1 MKNQPQKLDIS
12 SVSFDDMFDEGF
24 EAVKEVEEVE
34 ETEELDE
41 SEEEVDD
48 TVEEVEEESEDND
61 DDSETEDEDEGSE
74 ETDYSSAVIG
84 EIANTLGIELDGEYE
99 DSVEGLTEFVRDIS
113 QQTAET
119 QLQTL
124 FEQFPDV
131 QKHLDYVLAGGD
143 SEKFFETYRQGYDF
157 GGIEIAEKD
166 ISLQRAVLGHYLKS
180 KGHDEEFVEETLDLY
195 EGNGKLYNKAQT
207 AKEHLHE
214 SQQAQRQELIQQ
226 QKAEYARQQQET
238 MQFWEGVAE
247 KIESGNE
254 FAGIR
259 IPDMQKSKFFS
270 YISQPVG
277 ANGETQRDI
286 DYAQAEMEVKLA
298 IDYLMFNGFK
308 LNDIIDKKA
317 RTKSVQ
323 SLKERIV
330 SNQERVK
337 NARQHQ
343 KGNSKR
349 FEAEDLDSSFLFGG
363 Q

>member
-24 EAVKEVEEVE
+24 EAVEEVE
-34 ETEELDE
+34 ETEELEESEE

-48 TVEEVEEESEDND
+48 TIENEEVEVEEESKETDESE
-61 DDSETEDEDEGSE
+61 DSEEDLES
-74 ETDYSSAVIG
+74 SSAVIG

-119 QLQTL
+119 QLQAL

-180 KGHDEEFVEETLDLY
+180 KGHDEEFIEETLDLY
-195 EGNGKLYNKAQT
+195 EGNGKLYNKAQV

-226 QKAEYARQQQET
+226 QRAEYARHQQET
-238 MQFWEGVAE
+238 MQFWESVAE

-259 IPDMQKSKFFS
+259 IPDTQKSKFFS

-343 KGNSKR
+343 RGNTKR